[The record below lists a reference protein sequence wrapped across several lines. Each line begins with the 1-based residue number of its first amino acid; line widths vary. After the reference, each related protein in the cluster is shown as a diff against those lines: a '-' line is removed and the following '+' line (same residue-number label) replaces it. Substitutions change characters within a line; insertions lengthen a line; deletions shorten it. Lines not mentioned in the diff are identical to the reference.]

1 PKMFVHAPQG
11 TFTPEARAHV
21 AAELTDLGIAC
32 ERLADTPQIR
42 AGVWVYFVE
51 HSPDTVFGGGQ
62 VATQPIMSLK
72 VYALKGG
79 LDAQSKKRLITDA
92 TRILGK
98 YSAPRTERS
107 QLMWWPWRSRK
118 RIGGCTATRCIS
130 PPCSRRND
138 ARLRWSGGASARRPS
153 FLRTR

>member
-1 PKMFVHAPQG
+1 MPKMFIHAPQG

-32 ERLADTPQIR
+32 ERLADSPQIW

-79 LDAQSKKRLITDA
+79 LDAQSKKRFITDA

-98 YSAPRTERS
+98 YSGTDNGEVPAYV
-107 QLMWWPWRSRK
+107 
-118 RIGGCTATRCIS
+118 
-130 PPCSRRND
+130 
-138 ARLRWSGGASARRPS
+138 GALEVPEENWGMYGHPVHLADM
-153 FLRTR
+153 LAKT